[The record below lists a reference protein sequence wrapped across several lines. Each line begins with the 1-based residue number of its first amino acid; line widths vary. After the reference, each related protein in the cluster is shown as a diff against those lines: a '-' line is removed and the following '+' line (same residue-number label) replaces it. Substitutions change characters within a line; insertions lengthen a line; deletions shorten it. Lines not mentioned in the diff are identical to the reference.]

1 LRENAADLYQPRKEV
16 DSHGEKRG
24 FQIFEE
30 LFPDFGGRIQL
41 EAMASVPSVDFTFK
55 TDPLET
61 SKCDF
66 GVMGYEVNGRYYETA
81 RG

>member
-1 LRENAADLYQPRKEV
+1 V
-16 DSHGEKRG
+16 DSYGEKRR
-24 FQIFEE
+24 FQISEE

-41 EAMASVPSVDFTFK
+41 EAMVRVPSLDFTFK

-66 GVMGYEVNGRYYETA
+66 AVMGYEVNGRYYETA